1 MTIQRE
7 HDVVPDQLAPARWH
21 WLDTAAVGTL
31 LTALAAGL
39 LVPADVVQGE
49 LSRLMYVHV
58 PAAWLAYLA
67 FIVTLVGSVAYLV
80 TKRMRWDR
88 LAASSA
94 ESGVFFTGLTLLLG
108 MVWGKPVWL
117 VWWTWEARLVLT
129 AVMFFVY
136 LGYLALRRVIEEP
149 ELRAKRSAVFGILAV
164 IQIPLVHFSVVWWRS
179 LHQQATVLRPDAD
192 PQIDPPLFA
201 ALMMGVVAFMVVYA
215 ALLRRRMHVARLE
228 AAARAADD
236 GVSVAGDAVVAPG
249 STPPDRAPVR
259 PSSGQP
265 ALIIP
270 WILLAAAAVIA
281 PFLWNPDPD
290 NQWAWV
296 SLGYIAT
303 YVSLAAYARY
313 IWYLSRVTVQ
323 QAVAR

>member
-1 MTIQRE
+1 MTTQHKHPTTAETLR
-7 HDVVPDQLAPARWH
+7 PARWH

-31 LTALAAGL
+31 GTALAAGL

-67 FIVTLVGSVAYLV
+67 FLVTLAGSVAYLV
-80 TKRMRWDR
+80 TRRMRWDR
-88 LAASSA
+88 LAAASA
-94 ESGVFFTGLTLLLG
+94 EAGVFFSGLTLLLG

-136 LGYLALRRVIEEP
+136 LGYLALRRVIDEP

-164 IQIPLVHFSVVWWRS
+164 VQIPLVHFSVVWWRS

-201 ALMMGVVAFMVVYA
+201 ALIMGVVAFMVVYA
-215 ALLRRRMHVARLE
+215 ALLRRRMHVSRLE
-228 AAARAADD
+228 AAVRSVDD

-249 STPPDRAPVR
+249 SATVEAAPSRATHR
-259 PSSGQP
+259 AP

-270 WILLAAAAVIA
+270 WILVAAAAVVA
-281 PFLWNPDPD
+281 PFLWNPSPD

-296 SLGYIAT
+296 SLGYVAT
-303 YVSLAAYARY
+303 YASLIVYARY
-313 IWYLSRVTVQ
+313 LWYRSRVASRVL
-323 QAVAR
+323 AE